1 MAKHLFVAGNWKMNL
16 NRVQAIELAKNID
29 EQKER
34 FRHAE
39 VVIFPSFVWL
49 SSVKE
54 ILKGDGCKLGAQN
67 CHSEPMGAHTG
78 DVSLDMLKDIGCDYV
93 ILGHSERR
101 INHLERSSEI
111 NKKVCLANKS
121 NLISI
126 VCVGE
131 TLEERNQGKAM
142 SIVTAQLQG
151 SIPKDMEPSNLMV
164 AYEPVWAIGTGK
176 TPTLNDIEEMHSH
189 IRKIVLETNV
199 RTDKIR
205 ILYGGSVKPNNAAEI
220 FELANVDGALVGG
233 ASLSANDFMSIIQAG
248 SKEK

>member
-29 EQKER
+29 DQKER
-34 FRHAE
+34 IRHAE
-39 VVIFPSFVWL
+39 VVVFPSFVWL
-49 SSVKE
+49 SSVQE
-54 ILKGDGCKLGAQN
+54 ILKSGGCRLGAQN

-78 DVSLDMLKDIGCDYV
+78 DVSSDMLKDIGCDYV
-93 ILGHSERR
+93 ILGHSEQR
-101 INHLERSSEI
+101 INHLEGSSEI

-151 SIPKDMEPSNLMV
+151 SIPKDMEPSNLIV

-176 TPTLNDIEEMHSH
+176 TPTLNDIEEMHAH
-189 IRKIVLETNV
+189 IRKIVLEMNV
-199 RTDKIR
+199 RTNKIR

-220 FELANVDGALVGG
+220 FDLANVDGALVGG
-233 ASLSANDFMSIIQAG
+233 ASLSANDFMSIIEAG

>member
-49 SSVKE
+49 SSVQE

-248 SKEK
+248 SKAK

>member
-49 SSVKE
+49 SSVQE
-54 ILKGDGCKLGAQN
+54 ILKGDGCRLGAQN

-164 AYEPVWAIGTGK
+164 AYETVWAIGTGK

>member
-49 SSVKE
+49 SSVQE

>member
-34 FRHAE
+34 YRHAE

-49 SSVKE
+49 SSVQE
-54 ILKGDGCKLGAQN
+54 ILKGDGCRLGAQN